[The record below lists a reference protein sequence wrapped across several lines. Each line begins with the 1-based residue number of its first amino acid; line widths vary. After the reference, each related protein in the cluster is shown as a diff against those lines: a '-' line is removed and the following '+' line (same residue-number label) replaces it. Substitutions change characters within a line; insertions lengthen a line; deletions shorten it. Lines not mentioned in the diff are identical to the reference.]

1 MTHRTLFTTL
11 ISTSQ
16 LRALQ
21 ASGADVQIWDC
32 SFDLMAPTAGQ
43 EAYAQGHITGAHYVH
58 LDHDLSDKTHATDKA
73 SDNPRTP
80 GSGGPRTPASG
91 GSHPTGPASG
101 GRHPTGPASG
111 GRHPLPNRDTFAT
124 WLGHIGVTPAT
135 QVVVYDRNGCNYCGR
150 AWWMLQWCGHANVA
164 VLDGGWQA
172 WQAAGGAVS
181 AGSTAASISNA
192 DNSISS
198 SSINSSTPKAL
209 KTPTPSHK
217 LIEKYPLKP
226 ENTAQAA
233 IEFVAIAVQ
242 KGSHTIIDARA
253 APRFRGE
260 VEPLDP
266 VAGHIPGALNRPFSL
281 NMGAN
286 GLFKPAATL
295 RAEFDAL
302 LAGRDPSKVIHHC
315 GSGVSAVPN
324 VLAMAIADYPPTQL
338 FAGSWSEWS
347 NRPDLPVAKG

>member
-1 MTHRTLFTTL
+1 MTHPTLFTTL

-16 LRALQ
+16 LRDLQ

-32 SFDLMAPTAGQ
+32 SFDLMAPTAGPD
-43 EAYAQGHITGAHYVH
+43 AYAQGHIAGARYVH
-58 LDHDLSDKTHATDKA
+58 LDHDLSDKTHSTDKA
-73 SDNPRTP
+73 SGN
-80 GSGGPRTPASG
+80 GSASG
-91 GSHPTGPASG
+91 ERQPTGPASG

-124 WLGHIGVTPAT
+124 WVGHMGVTPAT

-181 AGSTAASISNA
+181 MGSTNAAAGNPHNA
-192 DNSISS
+192 DA
-198 SSINSSTPKAL
+198 P
-209 KTPTPSHK
+209 KTPSPSHK
-217 LIEKYPLKP
+217 STAKYPLQP
-226 ENTAQAA
+226 VNTAQAA
-233 IEFVAIAVQ
+233 IDFVASAVQ

-266 VAGHIPGALNRPFSL
+266 VAGHIPGALNRPFTL
-281 NMGAN
+281 NIGPD
-286 GLFKPAATL
+286 GHFKPAAIL

-324 VLAMAIADYPPTQL
+324 VLAMAIAGYPPSQL

-347 NRPDLPVAKG
+347 NRADLPVAQG